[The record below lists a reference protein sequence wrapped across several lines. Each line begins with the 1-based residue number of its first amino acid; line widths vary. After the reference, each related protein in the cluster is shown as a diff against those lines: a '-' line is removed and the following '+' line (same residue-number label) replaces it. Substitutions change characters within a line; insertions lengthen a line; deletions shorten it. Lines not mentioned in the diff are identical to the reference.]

1 MCDLCTHIPQAIVG
15 AAALAPTAG
24 LYWRRHKAIRVIG
37 TIVLLVLLVGVLGEQ
52 VFGKETPQ
60 ARPQPRADV
69 TLAPIPREHK
79 HGRWVMSESGHAT
92 FCWGPTI
99 KLGGFPDGMPK
110 LFATDCETG
119 GLVPLHD

>member
-15 AAALAPTAG
+15 AAALAPSAG
-24 LYWRRHKAIRVIG
+24 LFWRRHKAIRIIG
-37 TIVLLVLLVGVLGEQ
+37 TIVLLALLASVLGEQ
-52 VFGKETPQ
+52 AFGKETAQ
-60 ARPQPRADV
+60 ARPQPRARRQ
-69 TLAPIPREHK
+69 T
-79 HGRWVMSESGHAT
+79 
-92 FCWGPTI
+92 GPDTTRAQAWAVGNERKRPCNILLGSTI